1 MEQRLQIPYPILVE
15 GKYDRQRLLC
25 VADATII
32 TTDGFGIFKKAEKA
46 ALIRA
51 LGAKSPV
58 IVLTDSDGAGRLIRS
73 HLSGLL
79 PPDRVI
85 PLYVPR
91 IPGKE
96 KRKAQ
101 PSAEGV
107 LGVEGMELALL
118 RDLLAPYEDGGRVA
132 GAADNPLSMAD
143 FYRDGLTGCEGSAAA
158 RDALAIRFSLPPG
171 MSAKALLAALRFLCS
186 YEEYERAVE
195 RDK

>member
-96 KRKAQ
+96 KRKAE
-101 PSAEGV
+101 PSAEGI
-107 LGVEGMELALL
+107 LGVEGMELTLL

>member
-1 MEQRLQIPYPILVE
+1 MIKVGPVILVE

-143 FYRDGLTGCEGSAAA
+143 FYRDGLSGCEGSAAA